1 MRWVEERGLD
11 IDINSRDGP
20 APPTGA
26 PYLLQELEQMTLARL
41 AIAMGRSDEAA
52 AILMLLLRTS
62 EQLART
68 TSVIEILSL
77 QAVAFDA
84 QGDTAAAL
92 TALKRALS
100 LAEPGGYVRIFLD
113 EGEPMAQLLYRA
125 AAQGIAPGYIG
136 KLLALFPDVDSPA
149 KDLAQVEMIEPLS
162 DRELEVL
169 RLIAQGLTNQEIAQR
184 LFLSLHTVKW
194 HAGNIFGKLGVKNRA
209 RAVAKARA
217 LGLMVA

>member
-20 APPTGA
+20 VPSTGA

-41 AIAMGRSDEAA
+41 AIAMGRPGDAA
-52 AILMLLLRTS
+52 AILMPLLRTS
-62 EQLART
+62 ERLGRT

-77 QAVAFDA
+77 QALAFGA
-84 QGDTAAAL
+84 QGDTSTAL
-92 TALKRALS
+92 AALKRALS
-100 LAEPGGYVRIFLD
+100 LAEPGGYVRVFLD
-113 EGEPMAQLLYRA
+113 EGEPMAQLLYVA
-125 AAQGIAPGYIG
+125 AAQGIAPGHVG
-136 KLLALFPDVDSPA
+136 RLLALFPDVDSPSE
-149 KDLAQVEMIEPLS
+149 DVAQSEMIEPLS

-169 RLIAQGLTNQEIAQR
+169 RLIADGLSNQEIAQR
-184 LFLSLHTVKW
+184 LFLSLHTIKW

-217 LGLMVA
+217 LGLLAA